1 MTQLPYIPD
10 ILPLKTIDWERHV
23 SLIGK
28 ANAALARY
36 DGILLGMVNPQVL
49 LSPLT
54 TREAV
59 LSSRIEGTQASLE
72 EVLQYE
78 ADVGDPSL
86 EKDKALPESS
96 QVRDIHEIINYRK
109 AMGTAVEK
117 MAGRPFGINTIRELH
132 RILLA
137 GVRGRYKDPG
147 EIRRIQNYIAPPGT
161 PIDQAIFIP
170 PSPEMIMDALSNW
183 EDYLY
188 ETEKDPLVQLAVLK
202 AQFELIHPF
211 LDGNGRIG
219 RMLVPIILYHKKI
232 LSQPMFYIS
241 SYLERNRDVY
251 YERLQ
256 AISRDGD
263 WNGWIS
269 FFLEALVLQSEE
281 NSRKARAI
289 LELYNRTKLQIP
301 EILHSQY
308 SIRAV
313 DAIFTRPIFKSRDFA
328 EISGIPG
335 KTAPR
340 IVQELKDRGLLTV
353 LREGRGQISA
363 IYMFAELID
372 IAEKGL
378 RLGPS
383 D

>member
-1 MTQLPYIPD
+1 MMEPYIPD
-10 ILPLKTIDWERHV
+10 TLPLKAIDWERHV
-23 SLIGK
+23 TLIGK

-36 DGILLGMVNPQVL
+36 DGILLGMVNPEVL

-78 ADVGDPSL
+78 ADVGDP
-86 EKDKALPESS
+86 EKNQVQPDSP

-132 RILLA
+132 RILLT

-147 EIRRIQNYIAPPGT
+147 EIRRIQNYIASPGA
-161 PIDQAIFIP
+161 PIDQATFIP
-170 PSPEMIMDALSNW
+170 PSPEIIMDALSNW

-188 ETEKDPLVQLAVLK
+188 WTEKDPLVQLAVLK

-211 LDGNGRIG
+211 RDGNGRIG

-241 SYLERNRDVY
+241 AYLERNRDVY
-251 YERLQ
+251 YERLL
-256 AISRDGD
+256 AISREGD

-281 NSRKARAI
+281 NSKKARAI
-289 LELYNRTKLQIP
+289 LELYNGMKTRIAKITR
-301 EILHSQY
+301 SQY
-308 SIRAV
+308 SIQTIDV
-313 DAIFTRPIFKSRDFA
+313 LFSSPIINSSDFS
-328 EISGIPG
+328 IKSGIPDR
-335 KTAPR
+335 TAQR
-340 IVQELKDRGLLTV
+340 IIQRLEQDGI
-353 LREGRGQISA
+353 LRLIRQGRGSRSPT
-363 IYMFAELID
+363 YLFLDLLD
-372 IAEKGL
+372 ITENE
-378 RLGPS
+378 
-383 D
+383 DE

>member
-1 MTQLPYIPD
+1 MMEPYIPD
-10 ILPLKTIDWERHV
+10 TLPLKAIDWERHV
-23 SLIGK
+23 TLIGK

-36 DGILLGMVNPQVL
+36 DGILLGMVNPEVL

-78 ADVGDPSL
+78 ADVGDP
-86 EKDKALPESS
+86 EKNQVQPDSP

-132 RILLA
+132 RILLT

-147 EIRRIQNYIAPPGT
+147 EIRRIQNYIATPGA
-161 PIDQAIFIP
+161 PIDQATFIP
-170 PSPEMIMDALSNW
+170 PSPEIIMDALSNW

-188 ETEKDPLVQLAVLK
+188 WTEKDPLVQLAVLK

-211 LDGNGRIG
+211 RDGNGRIG

-241 SYLERNRDVY
+241 AYLERNRDVY
-251 YERLQ
+251 YERLM
-256 AISRDGD
+256 AISREGD

-281 NSRKARAI
+281 NSKKARDI
-289 LELYNRTKLQIP
+289 LELYNGMKTRIAKITR
-301 EILHSQY
+301 SQY
-308 SIRAV
+308 SIQTIDV
-313 DAIFTRPIFKSRDFA
+313 LFSSPIINSSDFS
-328 EISGIPG
+328 IKSGIPDR
-335 KTAPR
+335 TAQR
-340 IVQELKDRGLLTV
+340 IIQRLEQDGI
-353 LREGRGQISA
+353 LRLIRQGRGSRSPT
-363 IYMFAELID
+363 YLFLDLLD
-372 IAEKGL
+372 ITENE
-378 RLGPS
+378 
-383 D
+383 DE